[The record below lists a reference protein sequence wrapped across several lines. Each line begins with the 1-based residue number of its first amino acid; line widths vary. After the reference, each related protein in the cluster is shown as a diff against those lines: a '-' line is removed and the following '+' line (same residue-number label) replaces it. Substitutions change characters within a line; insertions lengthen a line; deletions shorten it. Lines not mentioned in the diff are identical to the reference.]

1 MRVAVE
7 SLNFVPVRRAE
18 MLETSVFER
27 MIDVIAP
34 LVGLVVAMPTIVG
47 HVRQVV
53 DAPAF
58 LALGLGGA
66 ERDSWRGGGSGMRPW
81 LA

>member
-1 MRVAVE
+1 MTVAVE
-7 SLNFVPVRRAE
+7 SLNFVPVRRPE
-18 MLETSVFER
+18 MFETSMFEP

-34 LVGLVVAMPTIVG
+34 LVGLVVTIPMIVV

-66 ERDSWRGGGSGMRPW
+66 GGESR
-81 LA
+81 